1 MLGEYKK
8 KWGYIQKKMFY
19 KYEKYEK
26 DMKNIMY
33 EKYEQST
40 KKKSE
45 EYMCVEPFWSEG
57 ARENDLGAPF
67 HYICGRRGRPPH
79 AWDEPRG

>member
-1 MLGEYKK
+1 
-8 KWGYIQKKMFY
+8 MFY

-33 EKYEQST
+33 EKYEEST
-40 KKKSE
+40 KKKRWG
-45 EYMCVEPFWSEG
+45 VDPFWSEG

-67 HYICGRRGRPPH
+67 HYICGRRGEPPH